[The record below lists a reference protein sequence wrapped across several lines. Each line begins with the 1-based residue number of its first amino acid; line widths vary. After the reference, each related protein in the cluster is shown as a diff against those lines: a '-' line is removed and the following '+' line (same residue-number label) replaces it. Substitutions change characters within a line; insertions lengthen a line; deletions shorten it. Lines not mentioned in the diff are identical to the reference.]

1 VVSKPTLSTSVSNR
15 FDSLSPT
22 PVFSVRG
29 SVAEAATRIRGRDSG
44 GSVERVPRVFFEV
57 QRGEFTH
64 FGLISGVEPL
74 TNPELVKAFTR

>member
-1 VVSKPTLSTSVSNR
+1 
-15 FDSLSPT
+15 
-22 PVFSVRG
+22 
-29 SVAEAATRIRGRDSG
+29 VAEAAMRIRGRDSG
-44 GSVERVPRVFFEV
+44 GTVEGVPRVFFEV